1 MKNKSDIFRLAAVLY
16 ADSNDDV
23 STEKV
28 YRRIIESIFIDNENK
43 KLTLSGIIELINKK
57 YSLIFSE
64 EDIIKYINYKGKFIY
79 DSNNIIDVNLEQ
91 GHFKKLK
98 EKTSNKDLEYYIGEF
113 CSSYKLDLN
122 YCKNIIYK
130 FLYDKFQVDINGFS
144 KLLKKDISI
153 EEKLSVKDIDF
164 EKEDDINIINNFLDW
179 ENEEKNIIIYNIAS
193 LSLEYCFVSNKI
205 NNNFNLSNLKNKNIY
220 LDSNIIFR
228 AMGING
234 KDRKKQVEIFLEKF
248 KESEENLFR
257 SLKTEQEI
265 NETIRLKLKHLN
277 RENLNKYGGK
287 IFKIYTKNEDFISYY
302 YNWIEGKRN
311 TNVKLFESYIKN
323 EFQEVL
329 RKYNI
334 KIDRENKLEEKEYK
348 DIILDTSSNIKN
360 FKGINNSYVSS
371 EIDANNIL
379 LIEKLRNKS
388 NYNNLFDCKY
398 FMISTDQKLIKW
410 YYITNKNVPAVILPS
425 QWMSILLRYLG
436 RSKDDFKSFVSFLNI
451 RNRESILSNEK
462 LTLII
467 ESVFELTTNI
477 EQANGIVYNIINSKF
492 LEENLET
499 TDNEIK
505 EKVKEIAKSE
515 LESRI
520 EDNEKRI
527 EALENQSHND
537 KKVNEQITR
546 EKEKLERENKELEKK
561 NNEKD
566 NKIYN
571 LENRINKI
579 EISNLRKWKYF
590 YIILIIIL
598 LVIIFFAFFFI
609 SWRYNPISYI
619 INWMRGF
626 DEQRLS
632 WANGIITSI
641 VASGIYLSRKKII
654 SINKE
659 INELNNSL
667 ISNNISAS

>member
-1 MKNKSDIFRLAAVLY
+1 
-16 ADSNDDV
+16 
-23 STEKV
+23 
-28 YRRIIESIFIDNENK
+28 
-43 KLTLSGIIELINKK
+43 
-57 YSLIFSE
+57 
-64 EDIIKYINYKGKFIY
+64 
-79 DSNNIIDVNLEQ
+79 
-91 GHFKKLK
+91 
-98 EKTSNKDLEYYIGEF
+98 
-113 CSSYKLDLN
+113 
-122 YCKNIIYK
+122 
-130 FLYDKFQVDINGFS
+130 
-144 KLLKKDISI
+144 
-153 EEKLSVKDIDF
+153 
-164 EKEDDINIINNFLDW
+164 
-179 ENEEKNIIIYNIAS
+179 
-193 LSLEYCFVSNKI
+193 
-205 NNNFNLSNLKNKNIY
+205 
-220 LDSNIIFR
+220 
-228 AMGING
+228 MGING

-248 KESEENLFR
+248 KESEENLFI

-632 WANGIITSI
+632 WANEIIASI
-641 VASGIYLSRKKII
+641 VASGIYLSWKKII